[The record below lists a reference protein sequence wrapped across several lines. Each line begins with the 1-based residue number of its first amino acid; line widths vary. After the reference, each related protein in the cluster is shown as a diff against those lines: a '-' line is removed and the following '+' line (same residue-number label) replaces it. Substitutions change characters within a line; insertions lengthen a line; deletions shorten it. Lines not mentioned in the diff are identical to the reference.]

1 MRPAVDAAKRFK
13 ERKSKMTTNS
23 GRRIRYGMI
32 GGGEGAFI
40 GAIHRMAA
48 ALDGEYELV
57 CGAFSSDAARNLRS
71 AESLHVESARAYP
84 TLEAMLT
91 AEAALPEDQRMEVL
105 AIVTPNH
112 LHAPAAIAALD
123 AGFHVF
129 SEKPMALDLGEALAI
144 EAAVERSGKLYG
156 LAFTYSGYPLVAE
169 ARARVARGD
178 FGKIR
183 LVQAEYWQGWLSQ
196 PIDRDGQ
203 KQAEWRTDPARAG
216 LGGCLGD
223 IGTHAF
229 QLAEHVSGLEVESVS
244 ADLTVHVPGRRLDDD
259 VAALLRFKGGARG
272 VLKTT
277 QVAAGEENGL
287 RLRVY
292 GEKGGLEWSQMEP
305 NTLILRWLDR
315 PAEIVRAGGP
325 GLDPLATA
333 RLRTPSGHPEGYI
346 EAFANLYRSFG
357 RAVRTG
363 TADWFP
369 GITDGLRTM
378 TFVESAI
385 ENSAGEAKW
394 TSLNRVLEDRRA
406 VEAGQA

>member
-1 MRPAVDAAKRFK
+1 
-13 ERKSKMTTNS
+13 MTT
-23 GRRIRYGMI
+23 RTQPRIRYGLV

-40 GAIHRMAA
+40 GAVHRMAA
-48 ALDGEYELV
+48 ALDGDFALV
-57 CGAFSSDAARNLRS
+57 CGAFSSDAARNRRS
-71 AESLHVESARAYP
+71 AEALGLDPERAYS
-84 TLEAMLT
+84 TLEAMLA
-91 AEAALPEDQRMEVL
+91 AETALPDDQRMEVL

-129 SEKPMALDLGEALAI
+129 SEKPMAIDLAEALAI
-144 EAAVERSGKLYG
+144 EAAVARSGKLYG
-156 LAFTYSGYPLVAE
+156 LAFTYSGYPLVEE
-169 ARARVARGD
+169 ARARVARGE
-178 FGKIR
+178 FGAIR
-183 LVQAEYWQGWLSQ
+183 LVQAEYWQGWLSR
-196 PIDRDGQ
+196 PIDRSGN

-229 QLAEHVSGLEVESVS
+229 QLAEHVSGLAVESLS
-244 ADLTVHVPGRRLDDD
+244 ADLTTHVPGRRLDDD
-259 VAALLRFKGGARG
+259 VAALLRFEGGARG
-272 VLKTT
+272 LLKAT

-325 GLDPLATA
+325 GLDPLTTA
-333 RLRTPSGHPEGYI
+333 QLRTPSGHPEGYI

-357 RAVRTG
+357 RAVRAG
-363 TADWFP
+363 SAPPPPGAADWFP
-369 GITDGLRTM
+369 GVTDGLRTM
-378 TFVESAI
+378 AFVETVI
-385 ENSAGEAKW
+385 ENSTGAEKW
-394 TSLNRVLEDRRA
+394 TSLNRVLDARRA
-406 VEAGQA
+406 ANAM

>member
-1 MRPAVDAAKRFK
+1 
-13 ERKSKMTTNS
+13 MTTNA
-23 GRRIRYGMI
+23 RQRIRYGMV

-48 ALDGEYELV
+48 ALDGDYALV
-57 CGAFSSDAARNLRS
+57 CGAFSSDAERNVRS
-71 AESLHVESARAYP
+71 AEALGIDSPRAYP
-84 TLEAMLT
+84 TLEAMLA
-91 AEAALPEDQRMEVL
+91 AERALPEDQRMQVL

-129 SEKPMALDLGEALAI
+129 SEKPMAMDLAEALAI
-144 EAAVERSGKLYG
+144 EAAVARSGKLYG
-156 LAFTYSGYPLVAE
+156 LAFTYSGYPLVEE

-178 FGKIR
+178 FGAIR

-196 PIDRDGQ
+196 PIDRDGN

-229 QLAEHVSGLEVESVS
+229 QLAEHVSGQAVESLS
-244 ADLTVHVPGRRLDDD
+244 AELTTHVPGRRLDDD
-259 VAALLRFKGGARG
+259 VAALLRFEGGARG
-272 VLKTT
+272 MLKAT

-292 GEKGGLEWSQMEP
+292 GENGGLEWSQMEP
-305 NTLILRWLDR
+305 NTLVLRWLDR

-325 GLDPLATA
+325 GLDPLTTA

-357 RAVRTG
+357 HAVRTG
-363 TADWFP
+363 AAPPPPGAADWFP
-369 GITDGLRTM
+369 GIADGLRTM
-378 TFVESAI
+378 AFVETVI
-385 ENSAGEAKW
+385 ENSAGAAKW
-394 TSLNRVLEDRRA
+394 TSLSRVLDERRA
-406 VEAGQA
+406 AGTA

>member
-1 MRPAVDAAKRFK
+1 
-13 ERKSKMTTNS
+13 
-23 GRRIRYGMI
+23 
-32 GGGEGAFI
+32 
-40 GAIHRMAA
+40 
-48 ALDGEYELV
+48 
-57 CGAFSSDAARNLRS
+57 
-71 AESLHVESARAYP
+71 
-84 TLEAMLT
+84 MLS
-91 AEAALPEDQRMEVL
+91 AEAALPEGERMEAL

-129 SEKPMALDLGEALAI
+129 CEKPMAMNMAEARAI
-144 EAAVERSGKLYG
+144 EAAAARSGKIFG
-156 LAFTYSGYPLVAE
+156 LAFTYSGYPLVEE

-178 FGKIR
+178 FGAIR
-183 LVQAEYWQGWLSQ
+183 LVQTEYWQGWLSQ
-196 PIDRDGQ
+196 ALDRDGN

-229 QLAEHVSGLEVESVS
+229 QLAEHVSGLAVESLS

-259 VAALLRFKGGARG
+259 VAALLRFEGGARG
-272 VLKTT
+272 VLKAT

-315 PAEIVRAGGP
+315 PAEIVRAAGP
-325 GLDPLATA
+325 GLGPLTAA

-363 TADWFP
+363 ATPPPPGAADWFP

-378 TFVESAI
+378 AFVETMIA
-385 ENSAGEAKW
+385 NSAGEEKW
-394 TSLNRVLEDRRA
+394 TALSRVL
-406 VEAGQA
+406 G

>member
-1 MRPAVDAAKRFK
+1 MNAG
-13 ERKSKMTTNS
+13 RK
-23 GRRIRYGMI
+23 IRYGMI

-40 GAIHRMAA
+40 GAVHRMAA
-48 ALDGEYELV
+48 ALDGEYALV
-57 CGAFSSDAARNLRS
+57 CGAFSSDAERNRRS
-71 AESLHVESARAYP
+71 AEGLELDPARAYS
-84 TLEAMLT
+84 TLEAMLSG
-91 AEAALPEDQRMEVL
+91 EAALPEDRRMQVL
-105 AIVTPNH
+105 AIVTPNN

-129 SEKPMALDLGEALAI
+129 SEKPMAMNLEEALAI
-144 EAAVERSGKLYG
+144 EGAVARSGKLYG
-156 LAFTYSGYPLVAE
+156 LAFTYSGYPLVEE
-169 ARARVARGD
+169 ARARVARGE
-178 FGKIR
+178 FGAIR
-183 LVQAEYWQGWLSQ
+183 LVQAEYWQGWLSE

-229 QLAEHVSGLEVESVS
+229 QLAEHVSGLAVESVS

-259 VAALLRFKGGARG
+259 VAALLRFEGGARG
-272 VLKTT
+272 VLKAT

-315 PAEIVRAGGP
+315 PAQIVRTAGP
-325 GLDPLATA
+325 GLDPLTTA
-333 RLRTPSGHPEGYI
+333 RIRTPSGHPEGYI

-357 RAVRTG
+357 RAVRDDIAPPPTG
-363 TADWFP
+363 AADWFP
-369 GITDGLRTM
+369 GIADGLRTM
-378 TFVESAI
+378 AFVETAI
-385 ENSAGEAKW
+385 QNSAGEAKW
-394 TSLNRVLEDRRA
+394 TSLRQVLEDRRA
-406 VEAGQA
+406 AGAA